1 MQSAPMTNDNA
12 TRQLLNAAEKLVS
25 EAKKAGA
32 TAADAVAGQSSSVG
46 VSVRNGR
53 VENSDV
59 AERSSISFR
68 VFVGNRVASISAD
81 AMADAAKLAERAVA
95 MAKASPEDM
104 SQGLAD
110 ADMLARDVI
119 DLDLFDDSQPEAD
132 TFKDMALTCE
142 ASLLSV
148 SGVSQSGGASA
159 GRGSTGAVLVT
170 SHGFSGAYKRSGFS
184 ISASAIAGE
193 GTLMERDF
201 DYSSRIHFSDLAD
214 VSVIGKNAGERAVRR
229 LNPGKLE
236 TGHQTIVFDPRV
248 ARSIAG
254 HLAGAINGIAIAR
267 KTSFLRDQLGE
278 QIFPNGFQV
287 TDNPLVPRRAAS
299 RPFDGEGVRGAALD
313 IVIDGVLQCWLLS
326 SSAAKE
332 LGLKTNG
339 RGSRGGSGVSPSSTN
354 FAFEPGAVS
363 PEELIRSIGNGVYV
377 TEMFGQGVNMIT
389 GQYSRGASG
398 FKIENGEIT
407 GPVSEFTVAS
417 DLQSMFKRLV
427 LANDVDRNYST
438 AAPTLAIEGMMIA
451 GASK

>member
-1 MQSAPMTNDNA
+1 MTDDNA
-12 TRQLLNAAEKLVS
+12 TQQLLNAAERLVV

-32 TAADAVAGQSSSVG
+32 TASDAVAGQSSSVG
-46 VSVRNGR
+46 VSVRNGK

-59 AERSSISFR
+59 SERSSIAFR
-68 VFVGNRVASISAD
+68 VFVGNRVASVSAN
-81 AMADAAKLAERAVA
+81 ATADAAKLAERAVA
-95 MAKASPEDM
+95 MAKASPEDP

-110 ADMLARDVI
+110 EGLLAQDAV
-119 DLDLFDDSQPEAD
+119 DLDLFDSSHPGAD
-132 TFKDMALTCE
+132 AFKEMALNCE

-148 SGVSQSGGASA
+148 NGVTQSGGASV
-159 GRGSTGAVLVT
+159 GCGSTGAVLVT
-170 SHGFSGAYKRSGFS
+170 SHGFSGTYKRSGFS
-184 ISASAIAGE
+184 VSASAIAGE

-201 DYSSRIHFSDLAD
+201 DYSSRIYFSDLAD
-214 VSVIGKNAGERAVRR
+214 VALIGKNAGDRAVKR

-267 KTSFLRDQLGE
+267 KTSFLRDQLGA
-278 QIFPNGFQV
+278 QIFPKGFRV
-287 TDNPLVPRRAAS
+287 TDNPLVRRRAAS
-299 RPFDGEGVRGAALD
+299 RPFDGEGVRGEALD
-313 IVIDGVLQCWLLS
+313 IVLDGVLQCWLLS

-332 LGLKTNG
+332 LGLTTNG

-354 FAFEPGAVS
+354 FAFEPGTLS
-363 PEELIRSIGNGVYV
+363 PEELIESVGNGVYV

-398 FKIENGEIT
+398 FKIENGKIT
-407 GPVSEFTVAS
+407 NPVSEFTVAS
-417 DLQSMFKRLV
+417 DLPSMFKRLV
-427 LANDVDRNYST
+427 LANDIDRNYST

-451 GASK
+451 GASA